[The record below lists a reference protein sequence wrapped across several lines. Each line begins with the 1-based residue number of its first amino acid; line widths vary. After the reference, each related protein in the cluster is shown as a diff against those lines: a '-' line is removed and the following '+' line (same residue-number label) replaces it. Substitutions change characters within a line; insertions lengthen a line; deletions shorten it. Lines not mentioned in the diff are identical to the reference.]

1 MHIDSRQLWK
11 GTFFV
16 FLWKC
21 AVNWSVLS
29 TYVDSVWFVCH
40 DIVSV
45 WLQLVASSRAAV
57 VIHCT
62 ELSRV
67 VASDLS
73 LSLGTSHTLVN
84 AVLAAAA
91 VSRCV
96 SLPVTVALWS
106 TDAICWCWWV
116 ALCWAALTVSAVFP
130 VSSNSVFLTDFWCF
144 NSSWL
149 HVETETFVS

>member
-1 MHIDSRQLWK
+1 MKRN
-11 GTFFV
+11 V
-16 FLWKC
+16 FSFSLKMC
-21 AVNWSVLS
+21 SDRCSVLMLILCDFC
-29 TYVDSVWFVCH
+29 VMILCVFGWR
-40 DIVSV
+40 

-106 TDAICWCWWV
+106 TDAICWCWRV
-116 ALCWAALTVSAVFP
+116 ALCWAAPTVSAVFP

-149 HVETETFVS
+149 HVETEICSKSFVS